1 MFTALSTAGV
11 ASAAGLQWPCVQAA
25 KAGHQSALPR
35 GAEGHLRPHQRRGEQ
50 LQSDNGKETLVWAF
64 LNYCEIAKYC

>member
-25 KAGHQSALPR
+25 EAGHQSALPR

-50 LQSDNGKETLVWAF
+50 LQSDNRKKALVRCI
-64 LNYCEIAKYC
+64 LVKGLLRLL